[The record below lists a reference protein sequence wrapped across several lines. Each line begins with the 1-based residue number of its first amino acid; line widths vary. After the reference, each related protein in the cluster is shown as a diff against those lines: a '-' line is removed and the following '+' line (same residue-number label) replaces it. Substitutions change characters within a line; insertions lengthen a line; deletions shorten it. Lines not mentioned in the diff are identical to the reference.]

1 MQRPIQNLRCM
12 SALVICSALSACIP
26 TVRSPVSNIPQSAAP
41 PPSLPVDLVTQ
52 MEPEPVWNAR
62 QVVPNARTIP
72 ERSNI
77 VRSGEIIIAAHYS
90 EPALRFVNGE
100 MLCAQGLHR
109 DWPVSRKQH
118 PSELRTAAPP
128 TCRSGY
134 PNGARAGLER
144 KSGRTERPNQSG
156 KQL

>member
-41 PPSLPVDLVTQ
+41 PPRLPVDLVTK

-72 ERSNI
+72 VSSYI
-77 VRSGEIIIAAHYS
+77 VS
-90 EPALRFVNGE
+90 PVDTLRGVGNGYVAGSQI
-100 MLCAQGLHR
+100 LATANGLH
-109 DWPVSRKQH
+109 
-118 PSELRTAAPP
+118 P
-128 TCRSGY
+128 TY
-134 PNGARAGLER
+134 I
-144 KSGRTERPNQSG
+144 
-156 KQL
+156 

>member
-41 PPSLPVDLVTQ
+41 PPRLPVDLVTQ

-72 ERSNI
+72 ERS
-77 VRSGEIIIAAHYS
+77 EEHT
-90 EPALRFVNGE
+90 
-100 MLCAQGLHR
+100 
-109 DWPVSRKQH
+109 
-118 PSELRTAAPP
+118 SELQSLMSISYAVFCLKKKHNKTPR
-128 TCRSGY
+128 
-134 PNGARAGLER
+134 R
-144 KSGRTERPNQSG
+144 KY
-156 KQL
+156 

>member
-41 PPSLPVDLVTQ
+41 PPRLPVDLVTQ

-72 ERSNI
+72 ESSYI
-77 VRSGEIIIAAHYS
+77 VSPGDT
-90 EPALRFVNGE
+90 LRGVGN
-100 MLCAQGLHR
+100 
-109 DWPVSRKQH
+109 S
-118 PSELRTAAPP
+118 T
-128 TCRSGY
+128 
-134 PNGARAGLER
+134 RAGSEILAKANGLQPPYVIDR
-144 KSGRTERPNQSG
+144 KSTRLNSSH
-156 KQL
+156 